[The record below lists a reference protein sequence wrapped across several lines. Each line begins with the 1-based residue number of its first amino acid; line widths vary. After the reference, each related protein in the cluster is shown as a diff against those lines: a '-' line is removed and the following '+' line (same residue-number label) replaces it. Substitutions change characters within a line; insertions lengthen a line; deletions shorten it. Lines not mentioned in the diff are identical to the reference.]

1 MVRTSGE
8 SSRSNK
14 TAFVTSTLPCSLIL
28 RNQEALNIGR
38 IVCSNNVLAQVYRQL
53 FSGCNIEIKALPNS
67 WFKYFILLLY
77 VFTSKQIVIFH
88 ECCWLALDLL
98 LLLTN
103 KNVDYYP
110 QVSPASRK
118 KVDLNDLKQLLRIKY
133 LMLNRWF
140 DIYKTPRDNAPGQY
154 YFSYAVK
161 PMLRPVTSTH
171 VANNFSVQNQSL
183 NKPVQAV
190 ILCSTDVI
198 PSDILR
204 QEFEKIANRLLSAG
218 IPVAIKDH
226 PNPSSRLN
234 LEIDGAKVLDPTLPF
249 ECTSPDDY
257 SLFLGLASTTLHF
270 CRPFGQVISIVH
282 LLPNQYSALLEE
294 RLTHLTSLGT
304 TPLTPKDLSE
314 LDEIVRS
321 SQHTC

>member
-8 SSRSNK
+8 SSSCNK
-14 TAFVTSTLPCSLIL
+14 TAFVASTMPCSLIL
-28 RNQEALNIGR
+28 RNQGELNIGR

-53 FSGCNIEIKALPNS
+53 FSGYNIEIKTLPNS
-67 WFKYFILLLY
+67 GFKYFILLLY
-77 VFTSKQIVIFH
+77 VISSKKIVIFH
-88 ECCWLALDLL
+88 ECCWLALDFL

-110 QVSPASRK
+110 QVSLASRK
-118 KVDLNDLKQLLRIKY
+118 KVNLTDLKQLLRIKY
-133 LMLNRWF
+133 LILNRWF
-140 DIYKTPRDNAPGQY
+140 DTYKTPSDNVPGQY

-161 PMLRPVTSTH
+161 PGLRPVTSTH
-171 VANNFSVQNQSL
+171 FANNSSAQNQSF

-198 PSDILR
+198 PSNILR
-204 QEFEKIANRLLSAG
+204 QEFENIANQLLLAG

-234 LEIDGAKVLDPTLPF
+234 LKIGGAKVLDPTLPF
-249 ECTSPDDY
+249 ECTSPNDY

-314 LDEIVRS
+314 LDEIVRRS
-321 SQHTC
+321 LHSC